1 MIQLLLATSFFK
13 DVNKAAE
20 IICKAF
26 ETHGQI
32 LDLIKFMAKWE
43 IAKTKQY
50 TTLFRANTLTTK
62 LMTCWSKQEG
72 SEYLSS
78 ILGPFVNQITSGALG
93 SLEVYSF
100 PAFLSFYYYLLFL
113 P

>member
-1 MIQLLLATSFFK
+1 MQLLLSTSFFK
-13 DVNKAAE
+13 DINKAAE
-20 IICKAF
+20 IVCKVF

-32 LDLIKFMAKWE
+32 LDLIKFMVKWE

-78 ILGPFVNQITSGALG
+78 VLGPFVNQITSGALG
-93 SLEVYSF
+93 SLEVFSSSF
-100 PAFLSFYYYLLFL
+100 SSSFSS
-113 P
+113 